1 MKFKSIWVLG
11 STSEIAISICIE
23 LANKGCNKFH
33 LISRNNSD
41 NVSETNLSNQINV
54 EADNKEVEK
63 PSTK

>member
-41 NVSETNLSNQINV
+41 NEFLARSLKNIGML
-54 EADNKEVEK
+54 KL
-63 PSTK
+63 P